1 MRLEI
6 ETADRHDAFAL
17 LGTEDVELNQKVDL
31 GGGVTAVYE
40 GSRVQKS
47 PGYPTL
53 STFEIAVAPGIG
65 AEAAAETVFGWLS
78 KGLPSK
84 PATLVVD
91 KREISFDKGRLA
103 KVFGETLA

>member
-1 MRLEI
+1 MKLEI

-17 LGTEDVELNQKVDL
+17 LGTDDVQLHQRIDL
-31 GGGVTAVYE
+31 GDGVAAVYE

-53 STFEIAVAPGIG
+53 STFEIALATGI
-65 AEAAAETVFGWLS
+65 AAETAAEKIFGWLS

-84 PATLVVD
+84 PATIVVD
-91 KREISFDKGRLA
+91 KAEIAFDQGRLA
-103 KVFGETLA
+103 RILGEKLS